1 MVYEIYHFMFVT
13 GFIGVAVLTSTG
25 QMTLLQAPAL
35 ANIGTVSMLPNLQ
48 NIDLELGALERLV
61 TDLRTSLPTSEDVT
75 GKLDELFL
83 VAKSYVNVQTVDDAK
98 TENIIVKNTEREDT
112 SSEDVSYEDETMTDV
127 DVENVQQTES
137 SGHESEK

>member
-1 MVYEIYHFMFVT
+1 MKYHFMFVT

-83 VAKSYVNVQTVDDAK
+83 VAKSYVNVQTQTVDDAK

-112 SSEDVSYEDETMTDV
+112 SSEDVSYEDETKTDV

-137 SGHESEK
+137 SGDEGEK

>member
-1 MVYEIYHFMFVT
+1 MGDGDMKPSFVIEEKIAKVSKKT
-13 GFIGVAVLTSTG
+13 AKDESEGKPCCPTPAKTVTTEKKTEQSTASVISKLVFFVSILRFIGVAVLTSTG

-75 GKLDELFL
+75 GKLDELF
-83 VAKSYVNVQTVDDAK
+83 
-98 TENIIVKNTEREDT
+98 
-112 SSEDVSYEDETMTDV
+112 
-127 DVENVQQTES
+127 
-137 SGHESEK
+137 

>member
-1 MVYEIYHFMFVT
+1 MIVT

-35 ANIGTVSMLPNLQ
+35 ANIGTVSLLPNLQ
-48 NIDLELGALERLV
+48 NIELELGALERLV
-61 TDLRTSLPTSEDVT
+61 TDLRASLPTSEDVT

-83 VAKSYVNVQTVDDAK
+83 VIKSCSNVLTVKDVN
-98 TENIIVKNTEREDT
+98 TENIIVKNTDAT
-112 SSEDVSYEDETMTDV
+112 SKDVSYEDGTMADV

-137 SGHESEK
+137 SGDEGEK

>member
-1 MVYEIYHFMFVT
+1 
-13 GFIGVAVLTSTG
+13 
-25 QMTLLQAPAL
+25 MTLLQAPAL
-35 ANIGTVSMLPNLQ
+35 ANIGTVSMFPNLQ

-61 TDLRTSLPTSEDVT
+61 TDLWTSLPTSEDVT

-112 SSEDVSYEDETMTDV
+112 SSEDVSYEDETKTDV
-127 DVENVQQTES
+127 DVEDVQQTERL
-137 SGHESEK
+137 GDEGEK

>member
-1 MVYEIYHFMFVT
+1 MIVT

-35 ANIGTVSMLPNLQ
+35 ANIGTVSLLPNLQ
-48 NIDLELGALERLV
+48 NIELELGALERLV
-61 TDLRTSLPTSEDVT
+61 TDLRASLPTSEDVT

-83 VAKSYVNVQTVDDAK
+83 VIQSYSNVLTVEDVN
-98 TENIIVKNTEREDT
+98 TENIIVKNTDAT
-112 SSEDVSYEDETMTDV
+112 SKDVSYEDGTMADV

-137 SGHESEK
+137 SGDEGEK